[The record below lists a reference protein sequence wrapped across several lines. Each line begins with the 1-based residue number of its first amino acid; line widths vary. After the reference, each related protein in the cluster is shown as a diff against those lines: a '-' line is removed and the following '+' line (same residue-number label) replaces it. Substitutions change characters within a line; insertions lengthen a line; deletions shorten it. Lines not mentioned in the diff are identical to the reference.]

1 MGTKTNPLAK
11 AKEELDSLR
20 RRVADLERELA
31 DARRAAASSESS
43 SQRLAA
49 VVSHAPIVV
58 WAVDRAGMFTLSEG
72 LGLEAIGQ
80 SPGEVVGLNVFETY
94 SDSPEVAGAV
104 RRALAG
110 EEFTYVIDVRGL
122 AFKTW
127 ISPLRDAADEIVG
140 AIGVSTDITP
150 HIRDERALREAEEN
164 LRSILENV
172 PDTVFKI
179 DRQGV
184 LLSMNHIGPHFA
196 REQLIGS
203 NIYDYIRP
211 EHRKNLTAAIENALR
226 TGQPQ
231 RYEVLAKNG
240 EGAESWF
247 ACRIGPIRQEGRI
260 VALAGSAADV
270 TERRHAEEKL
280 RLACDELEG
289 RIADRTAELLA
300 ANQRLQ
306 GEVEQRMRAE
316 AHSRRQASILQSVL
330 DSMGDG
336 LIVAD
341 QDERLLLLNP
351 AGAELLGVDPAEA
364 VEANWSWFKG
374 AFLPDMVTPYPA
386 HSRPIVRAIRGASI
400 SAEEIF
406 FRGPAHP
413 EGRWFQASARPL
425 KDEQGAQQGGVVV
438 FRDITKQKLAEAAL
452 RKTEQRLQAF
462 LDNTPSV
469 IYLKDPQGR
478 YLLSNQACQLLL
490 ERTNDQ
496 IAGSTDE
503 DLFPRD
509 VAATF
514 RANDLAVLQAKKP
527 FQFEEGAAKKGQLR
541 TFLSV
546 KFPLCDA
553 DGEAYALCGISTDIT
568 ERKRAEEELRSEQ
581 RFMQQLLDAHERDR
595 QLLAYE
601 IHDGLVQY
609 MSAALLHL
617 EGLGDQQA
625 KLSVK
630 ARAALELATHLMR
643 RAVAEGRRVL
653 SGLRPPILDEAGVV
667 LAIAYLIAEQSS
679 PGELQIDLTHRVSF
693 DRLEPLLEGTI
704 FRIVQEALNNVK
716 RHSRASRAEVK
727 LCERDGRL
735 QIEVRDWGVG
745 FDPSQASKGQFGLEG
760 IRKRAALMG
769 GHAKIES
776 SPGQGT
782 RVLID
787 LPLKPAVG

>member
-31 DARRAAASSESS
+31 EARRAAASLESS

-58 WAVDRAGMFTLSEG
+58 WAVDRAGIFTLSEG

-80 SPGEVVGLNVFETY
+80 SPGEAVGLNVFETY
-94 SDSPEVAGAV
+94 SDSPEVASAV

-127 ISPLRDAADEIVG
+127 ISPLRDAANEIVG

-150 HIRDERALREAEEN
+150 HIRAERALGEAEEN

-172 PDTVFKI
+172 PDTVFTI
-179 DRQGV
+179 DRRGV
-184 LLSMNHIGPHFA
+184 LLSMNHIGPHYA
-196 REQLIGS
+196 REQVIGS
-203 NIYDYIRP
+203 NVYDYIRP
-211 EHRKNLTAAIENALR
+211 DHRQNLTAAIENALR

-289 RIADRTAELLA
+289 RIADRTAELIA
-300 ANQRLQ
+300 ANERLQ

-386 HSRPIVRAIRGASI
+386 HSRPIVRAIAGASI

-406 FRGPAHP
+406 FRGAAHP

-438 FRDITKQKLAEAAL
+438 FRDITKQKLAEA
-452 RKTEQRLQAF
+452 
-462 LDNTPSV
+462 
-469 IYLKDPQGR
+469 
-478 YLLSNQACQLLL
+478 
-490 ERTNDQ
+490 
-496 IAGSTDE
+496 
-503 DLFPRD
+503 
-509 VAATF
+509 
-514 RANDLAVLQAKKP
+514 
-527 FQFEEGAAKKGQLR
+527 
-541 TFLSV
+541 
-546 KFPLCDA
+546 
-553 DGEAYALCGISTDIT
+553 
-568 ERKRAEEELRSEQ
+568 ELRSEQ
-581 RFMQQLLDAHERDR
+581 RFLQQLLDAHERDR

-609 MSAALLHL
+609 LSAALLHL

-630 ARAALELATHLMR
+630 ARATLELATHLMR
-643 RAVAEGRRVL
+643 RAVAEGRRVM

-667 LAIAYLIAEQSS
+667 LAIAYLIAEQSA

-693 DRLEPLLEGTI
+693 ERLEPLLEGTI

-745 FDPSQASKGQFGLEG
+745 FDPSQASQGHFGLEG

-769 GHAKIES
+769 GQAKIES

-782 RVLID
+782 RVVVD
-787 LPLKPAVG
+787 LPLRPAVG